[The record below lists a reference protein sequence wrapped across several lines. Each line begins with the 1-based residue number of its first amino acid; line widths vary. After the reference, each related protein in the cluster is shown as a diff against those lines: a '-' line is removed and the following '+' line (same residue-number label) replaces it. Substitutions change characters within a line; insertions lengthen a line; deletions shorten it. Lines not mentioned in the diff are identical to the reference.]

1 MESTILRIEL
11 GRIESE
17 KQILESKI
25 LEFYNHLTNI
35 DGEYYGFSADITDK
49 YKEHFNIQID
59 EQGYIEYGN

>member
-11 GRIESE
+11 NRIKAE

-35 DGEYYGFSADITDK
+35 DGEYYGFSTDITDR

-59 EQGYIEYGN
+59 RQGYIEHGN